1 MSSHASWQEFGRSER
16 ALTPPPWC
24 ICIRKD
30 CLPVLGGTRHS
41 EISSMLLLAFT
52 VMMLFS
58 LPCLTQGEMITVI
71 HVSQATTVTT
81 TSNATST
88 NSASLASSSDQ
99 WDVLIPVLIIG
110 VGAGLAV
117 VIAGVLAVRRRHTRL
132 VPTAQLICPRCRAP
146 ISPYDVACRKCR
158 TPIYHPYGY
167 YQQRR

>member
-1 MSSHASWQEFGRSER
+1 MLDG
-16 ALTPPPWC
+16 TP
-24 ICIRKD
+24 
-30 CLPVLGGTRHS
+30 HS
-41 EISSMLLLAFT
+41 KISSLLLLTFA
-52 VMMLFS
+52 VMMLVS
-58 LPCLTQGEMITVI
+58 LPRLTQGEMITVI

-88 NSASLASSSDQ
+88 SSASAASSCDQ
-99 WDVLIPVLIIG
+99 WAILIPVLLMG

-117 VIAGVLAVRRRHTRL
+117 IIAAVIAVRRRRSRF

>member
-1 MSSHASWQEFGRSER
+1 MSSHASWQEFERSER

-30 CLPVLGGTRHS
+30 CLPVLGRTRCS
-41 EISSMLLLAFT
+41 KTCSMLLLAFT
-52 VMMLFS
+52 VMTLFS
-58 LPCLTQGEMITVI
+58 LPRLTQGEMITVI

-88 NSASLASSSDQ
+88 SSASAASSPDQ

-110 VGAGLAV
+110 VGASLAV
-117 VIAGVLAVRRRHTRL
+117 VIAGVLAVRRRHARL
-132 VPTAQLICPRCRAP
+132 VPTTQLVCTRCRAP
-146 ISPYDVACRKCR
+146 IGPYDVACRNCR